1 MVPQKKHKATVS
13 ERELSEVD
21 IVIVDAF
28 SLLFRAFHSFPISLT
43 TPDGQLTNA
52 VYGFTRLLL
61 DMLKRTKPEYLI
73 VATDMGRP
81 TFRHQ
86 AYTQYKANRE
96 EAPHELTSQI
106 GMMKEIVAALNIPM
120 LGVEGY
126 EADDVIGT
134 LSHRIDTEHS
144 DLVAGIFTGDRDAF
158 QLIRRNIYVLMP
170 DRLNKGDILVID
182 AESVIERLSVSPE
195 QVVDYK
201 ALCGDAS
208 DNIPGVRGIG
218 PKSAAQLLA
227 KFGTLE
233 RLYGAIA
240 LAGGGDAEAVLPGLS
255 ETERGALL
263 LEARALSAGT
273 LKKLS
278 ESIEDAWTSQKL
290 ARIDQD
296 VPFEF
301 ELEQARLC
309 DYDKA
314 TAIALFDRL
323 GFSSLKKSLPNDS
336 FERQVEDAI
345 QTSLFG

>member
-1 MVPQKKHKATVS
+1 MS
-13 ERELSEVD
+13 EKLPSELDV
-21 IVIVDAF
+21 VIVDAF
-28 SLLFRAFHSFPISLT
+28 SLLFRAFHSFPMSLT
-43 TPDGQLTNA
+43 SPDGQLTNA

-61 DMLKRTKPEYLI
+61 DMLKRVKPEYLV
-73 VATDMGRP
+73 VATDMAAP

-120 LGVEGY
+120 LGVAGY

-134 LSHRIDTEHS
+134 LAARLDSENPE
-144 DLVAGIFTGDRDAF
+144 LVVGIFTGDRDSF

-170 DRLNKGDILVID
+170 DRLNKGDMLVID
-182 AESVIERLSVSPE
+182 TEAVITKLQVRPD

-218 PKSAAQLLA
+218 PKSAAMLLA
-227 KFGTLE
+227 KFSTLE

-240 LAGGGDAEAVLPGLS
+240 VAGGSDAEAVLPGIS
-255 ETERGALL
+255 QEEREDLVQKAQ
-263 LEARALSAGT
+263 ALSPAT
-273 LKKLS
+273 VKKLS

-296 VPFEF
+296 VPVEF
-301 ELEQARLC
+301 RLNDARLC
-309 DYDKA
+309 DYDKN
-314 TAIALFDRL
+314 TAHALFDRL
-323 GFSSLKKSLPNDS
+323 GFASLKKALPSDT